1 MTTEFNYESK
11 ITPESVSECINRL
24 EKIKF
29 YKKNKKYVLLTK
41 VFLTEPSFL
50 ILAYLRIKSKFDSM
64 VSRKNIKIFGNT
76 HKNWFIHI
84 ANQIKNNIYKF
95 KPVKLVWV
103 RVLEWL
109 KCLQNVWIIVIN
121 FLQ

>member
-95 KPVKLVWV
+95 KPVKLV
-103 RVLEWL
+103 
-109 KCLQNVWIIVIN
+109 
-121 FLQ
+121 